1 MGVLTTKLTPENE
14 EPWSVLI
21 ITNMINNSETTWGKE
36 HFSQSSKPIE
46 VMSKKESEFLTE
58 KMYWHLKT
66 KIYRNAVFSE
76 KKKPNKKT
84 RSHPGSFGSHSWG
97 STDETRN
104 SIACSA
110 HNRGLSKRRSSSFF
124 IRRAVTRRADPS
136 PLLKSVGTEIFKPGH
151 DLLKGQHQLKTH
163 ISSWKF
169 YYQ

>member
-58 KMYWHLKT
+58 KMYWHLQT

-76 KKKPNKKT
+76 KKKTNKKT
-84 RSHPGSFGSHSWG
+84 RSHPGSFGSRSWG

-110 HNRGLSKRRSSSFF
+110 HNRGLSKGGVLPFSRGEQLQGELTLHPYLS
-124 IRRAVTRRADPS
+124 
-136 PLLKSVGTEIFKPGH
+136 LWEQKSLSLDMI
-151 DLLKGQHQLKTH
+151 
-163 ISSWKF
+163 
-169 YYQ
+169 Y

>member
-14 EPWSVLI
+14 EPWLVLI

-76 KKKPNKKT
+76 KKKQTK
-84 RSHPGSFGSHSWG
+84 
-97 STDETRN
+97 
-104 SIACSA
+104 
-110 HNRGLSKRRSSSFF
+110 
-124 IRRAVTRRADPS
+124 
-136 PLLKSVGTEIFKPGH
+136 KPGVT
-151 DLLKGQHQLKTH
+151 LAALEVAPEAAQMKLEIQ
-163 ISSWKF
+163 
-169 YYQ
+169 